1 MTCDVA
7 IIGAGPAGAWA
18 AYLLAGRGARVA
30 LIDPSH
36 PREKPCGGGVTGR
49 ALSIVAAAIDPM
61 LPAVRVRSARFV
73 ESVRGREAVVR
84 LPDTES
90 SPALAVASRASFDGN
105 LVRAACAA
113 GAVLVAA
120 RATAIEA
127 TRSGFTLRT
136 RDGAVHHAAHLIG
149 ADGANSL
156 VRRTVL
162 RPFTRG
168 QLSIA
173 TGFFAHSASAEEIV
187 IEFVADPPGYI
198 WSFPRPDHLAV
209 GICAPA
215 DDGAT
220 SASLRER
227 AAHWMDAHAVP
238 GAARVPYAWPI
249 PSLSASDLTTLPVA
263 GDRWSLVGDAAG
275 LVDPITREGI
285 FFALQSAAAAAD
297 AAGASN
303 PARAYTERVR
313 DEIASELAR
322 AARLRDLFFQP
333 RFTRLLVDALQRS
346 AAIRDVMAALIA
358 GTQSYRTLKWRL
370 ARTLEAGLALRALNI
385 VIDRTGRRTLRD
397 TLQAHD

>member
-1 MTCDVA
+1 V
-7 IIGAGPAGAWA
+7 GH
-18 AYLLAGRGARVA
+18 GRHVCS
-30 LIDPSH
+30 P
-36 PREKPCGGGVTGR
+36 
-49 ALSIVAAAIDPM
+49 AAARASSWSIRRI
-61 LPAVRVRSARFV
+61 LARSRA
-73 ESVRGREAVVR
+73 
-84 LPDTES
+84 
-90 SPALAVASRASFDGN
+90 AVASPDARCRSWRRQSIPGCREAGVRFPDGNSSTVLVVASRTSFDGH

-113 GAVLVAA
+113 GAMLVPA
-120 RATAIEA
+120 RATAVEA
-127 TRSGFTLRT
+127 TRTGFSILT
-136 RDGAVHHAAHLIG
+136 RDGGRYHTAHLIG

-156 VRRTVL
+156 VRRSTL

-173 TGFFAHSASAEEIV
+173 TGFFARAASAEEIV

-198 WSFPRPDHLAV
+198 WSFPRPDHLAI

-227 AAHWMDAHAVP
+227 AARWMDANGVVAT
-238 GAARVPYAWPI
+238 ARQAYAWPI

-297 AAGASN
+297 AAGSSN

-322 AARLRDLFFQP
+322 AARLRNLFFQP

-346 AAIRDVMAALIA
+346 AAIRDVMASLIA

-370 ARTLEAGLALRALNI
+370 ARTLEAGLALRALNM
-385 VIDRTGRRTLRD
+385 VMDRTGRRTVRD
-397 TLQAHD
+397 TLQPHD

>member
-1 MTCDVA
+1 MKSDVA
-7 IIGAGPAGAWA
+7 IIGAGPGGAWA
-18 AYLLAGRGARVA
+18 ACLLAGRGARV
-30 LIDPSH
+30 LLVDPSH

-49 ALSIVAAAIDPM
+49 ALSIVAPAIDPG

-73 ESVRGREAVVR
+73 DSARGREAVVR
-84 LPDTES
+84 FPEGDS
-90 SPALAVASRASFDGN
+90 STVLAVASRTSFDGH

-113 GAVLVAA
+113 GAMLVPA
-120 RATAIEA
+120 RATAVEA
-127 TRSGFTLRT
+127 TRAGFSIRT
-136 RDGAVHHAAHLIG
+136 RDGRRYHTEHLIG

-156 VRRTVL
+156 VRRSTL

-173 TGFFAHSASAEEIV
+173 TGFFARAASAEEIV

-198 WSFPRPDHLAV
+198 WSFPRPDHLAI

-227 AAHWMDAHAVP
+227 AARWMDANGV
-238 GAARVPYAWPI
+238 AATAREPYAWPI

-297 AAGASN
+297 AAGSSN
-303 PARAYTERVR
+303 PARAYTARVR

-346 AAIRDVMAALIA
+346 AAIRDVMASLIA

-385 VIDRTGRRTLRD
+385 VMDRTERRTVRD
-397 TLQAHD
+397 TLQPHD

>member
-1 MTCDVA
+1 MTSDVA

-18 AYLLAGRGARVA
+18 AYLLAGRGARVV

-49 ALSIVAAAIDPM
+49 ALSIVAPAIDPG

-73 ESVRGREAVVR
+73 DSELGREAVVR
-84 LPDTES
+84 FPDGDS
-90 SPALAVASRASFDGN
+90 STVLAVASRTSFDGR

-113 GAVLVAA
+113 GAMLVRA
-120 RATAIEA
+120 RATAVEA
-127 TRSGFTLRT
+127 TRAGFTIRT
-136 RDGAVHHAAHLIG
+136 RDGGRYHTARLFG

-156 VRRTVL
+156 VRRSVL
-162 RPFTRG
+162 RPFARG

-173 TGFFAHSASAEEIV
+173 TGFFAHSVSAEEIV
-187 IEFVADPPGYI
+187 IEFVDDPPGYI
-198 WSFPRPDHLAV
+198 WSFPRPDHLAI

-215 DDGAT
+215 GGGAT
-220 SASLRER
+220 SPRLRER
-227 AAHWMDAHAVP
+227 TSHWMDAN
-238 GAARVPYAWPI
+238 GIEGSAREPYAWPI
-249 PSLSASDLTTLPVA
+249 PSLSASELTTLPVA

-297 AAGASN
+297 AAGSSN
-303 PARAYTERVR
+303 PARTYTERVR

-333 RFTRLLVDALQRS
+333 RFTRLLVDALHHS
-346 AAIRDVMAALIA
+346 AAIRDVMASLIA

-370 ARTLEAGLALRALNI
+370 ARTLEAGLALRALKV
-385 VIDRTGRRTLRD
+385 VIGRTGWRTVRD